1 MEAMESG
8 RGIQGLAK
16 EEPKEEL
23 QGGPPLGEID
33 GPLEGDRIS
42 GGVSMSQGQ
51 GARLRRSEEAASD
64 RTALASSEMRF
75 RLLVE
80 SVIDYAIFLLDPE
93 GRISSWNVGAK
104 RVKGYEANEIIGR
117 HFSCFYPE
125 EDIRSGKPQ
134 CELEIATKEGRL
146 EDEGWRLRK
155 DGSKFWA
162 NVVITALRDESGK
175 LVGFAKVT
183 RDITERM
190 KAQEALRSSNEKL
203 LKEIAEKREAERKLE
218 ESEASLRR
226 LSRYLLRS
234 QDEERRRIGRE
245 LHDSVGQYVA
255 VLKMNL
261 DSLKSSEQTFDE
273 QTRQRIE
280 ECARLA
286 EDAITEVRTISYLL
300 YPPMLEE
307 MGLKSAIPWY
317 LEGFAQRSGIKTSFE
332 TSPDFDRLPR
342 DVELAVFR
350 VLQES
355 LTNVHRHSKSPT
367 AHVRV
372 HTNNGEVIL
381 EVRDEGKGI
390 PAEVLKDSTQE
401 VAGALGVGL
410 RGMNERTRQLRGS
423 LQISSSNRGTTVRAT
438 IPCAGDTES

>member
-1 MEAMESG
+1 
-8 RGIQGLAK
+8 
-16 EEPKEEL
+16 
-23 QGGPPLGEID
+23 
-33 GPLEGDRIS
+33 
-42 GGVSMSQGQ
+42 MSDGQ
-51 GARLRRSEEAASD
+51 GASVPQTEDTMVRQAESTGATSTRARSTGASTGIA
-64 RTALASSEMRF
+64 RTALENSEMRF

-80 SVIDYAIFLLDPE
+80 SVIDYAIFMLDPQ
-93 GRISSWNVGAK
+93 GRVVSWNIGAK
-104 RVKGYEANEIIGR
+104 RMKGYDASEIIGK
-117 HFSCFYPE
+117 HFSIFFPE
-125 EDIRSGKPQ
+125 EDIQAGKPQ
-134 CELEIATKEGRL
+134 RELEIAAKEGRL
-146 EDEGWRLRK
+146 ENEGWRLRK
-155 DGSKFWA
+155 DGSKFLA
-162 NVVITALRDESGK
+162 NVIMTALRDESGE

-183 RDITERM
+183 RDVTERM
-190 KAQEALRSSNEKL
+190 KAQEALRSSNERL
-203 LKEIAEKREAERKLE
+203 VREISEKRDAERKLAQ
-218 ESEASLRR
+218 SEASLRR
-226 LSRYLLRS
+226 LSGYLLRS

-261 DSLKSSEQTFDE
+261 DSLKSSGEKFDE

-286 EDAITEVRTISYLL
+286 QDAITEVRTISYLL

-332 TSPDFDRLPR
+332 TPPDFDRLPR
-342 DVELAVFR
+342 DVELAIFR

-372 HTNNGEVIL
+372 STNNGEVVL

-390 PAEVLKDSTQE
+390 PADILKESTSE
-401 VAGALGVGL
+401 WSGALGVGL
-410 RGMNERTRQLRGS
+410 RGMNERTKQLGGC
-423 LQISSSNRGTTVRAT
+423 LQLSSSDRGTTVRAT
-438 IPCAGDTES
+438 IPCTEDTES